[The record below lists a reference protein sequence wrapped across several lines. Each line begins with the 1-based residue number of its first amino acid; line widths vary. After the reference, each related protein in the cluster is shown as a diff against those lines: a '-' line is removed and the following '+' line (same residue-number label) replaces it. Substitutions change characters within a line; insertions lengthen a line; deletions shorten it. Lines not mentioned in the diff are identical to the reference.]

1 MKHPFR
7 QEDRNTKRKLV
18 CERNVIAWI
27 VSMTCL
33 FLTELNTKHK
43 YRLLPL
49 SFMCN
54 EGNIQEQNPWLQR
67 EADMVC
73 FSLIC
78 CDHLLML
85 NMCI

>member
-18 CERNVIAWI
+18 CERNIIAWI

-33 FLTELNTKHK
+33 SLTELNTKHK
-43 YRLLPL
+43 HRLLPL

-54 EGNIQEQNPWLQR
+54 EGNIQEQNSWLQR
-67 EADMVC
+67 KADMVC